1 MLFSFVRIS
10 YNQKSRDLLRL
21 IPFIKANL
29 ETVALI
35 TLVWLTQVISRY
47 ATFSFL
53 YVFLPSL
60 VVVVFLEVALWSF
73 NKLRDHMTYKNDI
86 YEYKK
91 RVIINYV
98 THGNSII
105 LFANVFQPSLVIVSS
120 WRMWYNVLN
129 LPVITW
135 LKVISPNGCMSFHPS
150 HRIWFTC
157 LFWNFDIII
166 KNIGNT
172 KSGSLK
178 NEIENSYYEVITK
191 CDRRLLQSA
200 LDITKRDGYYK
211 VRRNREAE
219 IESCSS
225 AKIELRYPETGS
237 ASKFN
242 RKF

>member
-1 MLFSFVRIS
+1 MEIASFYLHMYS
-10 YNQKSRDLLRL
+10 NQVWWLYLREKCDIMFL
-21 IPFIKANL
+21 I
-29 ETVALI
+29 
-35 TLVWLTQVISRY
+35 Y
-47 ATFSFL
+47 
-53 YVFLPSL
+53 
-60 VVVVFLEVALWSF
+60 
-73 NKLRDHMTYKNDI
+73 H
-86 YEYKK
+86 
-91 RVIINYV
+91 
-98 THGNSII
+98 
-105 LFANVFQPSLVIVSS
+105 
-120 WRMWYNVLN
+120 
-129 LPVITW
+129 VITW

-150 HRIWFTC
+150 HQIWLTC

-166 KNIGNT
+166 KKIGNT

-191 CDRRLLQSA
+191 CDRSLLQSA
-200 LDITKRDGYYK
+200 LDITKRDSYYK